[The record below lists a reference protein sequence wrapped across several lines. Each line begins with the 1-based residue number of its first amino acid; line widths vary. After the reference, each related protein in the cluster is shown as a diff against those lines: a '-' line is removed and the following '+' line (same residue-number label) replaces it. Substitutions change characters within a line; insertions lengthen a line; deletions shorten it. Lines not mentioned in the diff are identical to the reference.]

1 MLGCSVEFR
10 YNKKT
15 ICKCIDKRCEQN
27 EILAELVRDA
37 AVELESAPDGVWS
50 DMLDGIASNISMDKA
65 EMLIDEKLVPLQ
77 RELSVDL
84 STISHH

>member
-1 MLGCSVEFR
+1 
-10 YNKKT
+10 
-15 ICKCIDKRCEQN
+15 
-27 EILAELVRDA
+27 VRDA